1 MAQATVPELVQSLQ
15 EEARRAYLRDVRQ
28 PHVQGNDKQCRR
40 LWFARYAA
48 KAAAHDQN
56 PVFAA
61 KILPSTVYVSV
72 SSLGLPLHPAGIRY
86 VVDDTRA
93 NTMTVS
99 VEVAG
104 PITLTLLSPVPGVL
118 PQVGTPTYQPTRGT
132 ATFNVLSD
140 GIYTLQIAVGL
151 QRLAGIYVLVQRAN
165 FRAFRERVRL
175 LAYDFRG
182 GKFPLPDE
190 ETMLLLALMMA
201 AEAAAQTGQKDL
213 CMKLYTA
220 AGLIE
225 HAPTPVAISRP

>member
-1 MAQATVPELVQSLQ
+1 MQ
-15 EEARRAYLRDVRQ
+15 EEARRAYLCDVRQ

-61 KILPSTVYVSV
+61 KILPTTVYVMVASA
-72 SSLGLPLHPAGIRY
+72 GLPLHPAGVRY
-86 VVDDTRA
+86 VVDDTA
-93 NTMTVS
+93 PDTMSVS

-104 PITLTLLSPVPGVL
+104 PVSMTLISPVPGTL
-118 PQVGTPTYQPTRGT
+118 PQVATPTYLPTR
-132 ATFNVLSD
+132 AMAIFAVLPD
-140 GIYTLQIAVGL
+140 GIYILQIAIGAQQVASI
-151 QRLAGIYVLVQRAN
+151 QVLVQRAN

-182 GKFPLPDE
+182 GKLPLPDE
-190 ETMLLLALMMA
+190 NTMLLLALMMA
-201 AEAAAQTGQKDL
+201 AEAAAQTSQKDL
-213 CMKLYTA
+213 CMQLYTA
-220 AGLIE
+220 ASLVE